1 MSRRILFSS
10 ILLLSSAVFAQKVP
24 LREVARQSAEPAALN
39 QRQPDPEEGL
49 IQLDVTVTDAS
60 GKPVAG
66 LDRSDFTLLDNDK
79 PAKILTFHA
88 SDLALQKPDAPTE
101 LILVLDQL
109 NLNPRDAAEA
119 EKLLDEFLRQD
130 GGHLALPTSIYRLS
144 SNLLSTTAQ
153 PSTDGNALA
162 DALAKKKG
170 MNAPTQP
177 STDAKAQANEM
188 AKRNGMRAIPWNF
201 SYLSPED
208 QGHHVLL
215 SQSALGS
222 IALEAMKKPG
232 RKLVVWIGYGWPAP
246 LSSQTHNFDE
256 ITEFS
261 TRLRE
266 AHITLYR
273 VNAWDDPKINNN
285 NHPYDYRNY
294 LEGVQAEKD
303 AAPAKASL
311 EVLATQSGGAVY
323 GITKL
328 NPADYVNGHPSAD
341 QMAHIVLDSLG
352 RIVAENSASYS
363 LSIDPPHIETFDDNN
378 HGPMK
383 YVDHYHELRVEI
395 HKPGLVT
402 HTRAGYY
409 DEPVYYDQPRSIP
422 AQHLS
427 VAQLEQMLE
436 QDRREPDWQLVL
448 ELSNLE
454 LTERMSS
461 AKLNTWKN
469 RLPGKKAWQALVAVA
484 DASIFLAPPAA
495 EIPALPEPT
504 LAEQR
509 EQLMRIVRYL
519 GEMAPKLPN
528 LMAMRTTDRY
538 EEPKLAESETWKTA
552 RADRSLHLE
561 ASSTVTIRNQNG
573 GDFIESASGKEKKA
587 KKGARSLE
595 TNGTFGAILGTVVS
609 DAIHGK
615 VTWGGW
621 ETGDSGQLEV
631 FRYSVPENQSHFNVS
646 ECCYPDYLGGGVFQR
661 MPAYHGDIAF
671 DPASGAILRLTVQ
684 TDLSEK
690 MPLMRSDIAVEYGKV
705 ETGGRSYFCP
715 MRSVSIS
722 RGRTLRMIPA
732 WGEYLQI
739 FGPFET
745 LLIDVSFRDYHR
757 FGSTSRILPASQE
770 AP

>member
-1 MSRRILFSS
+1 MSQRILFSS
-10 ILLLSSAVFAQKVP
+10 ILLLSSAVFAQNVP
-24 LREVARQSAEPAALN
+24 LREVARQSAEPATLN

-66 LDRSDFTLLDNDK
+66 LNRSDFTLLDNDK
-79 PAKILTFHA
+79 PAKILTFHE
-88 SDLALQKPDAPTE
+88 SDQAAQKPDVPTE

-119 EKLLDEFLRQD
+119 QKLLEVFLRQN
-130 GGHLALPTSIYRLS
+130 GGHLALPTMIYRGLS
-144 SNLLSTTAQ
+144 ATSL

-162 DALAKKKG
+162 DALTKKNG
-170 MNAPTQP
+170 MNVVVKPATGLP
-177 STDAKAQANEM
+177 STDRKTLDDEIAKT
-188 AKRNGMRAIPWNF
+188 NGMRSTLPKSPAIV
-201 SYLSPED
+201 LED
-208 QGHHVLL
+208 GNIPGQL
-215 SQSALGS
+215 SQLALGT
-222 IALEAMKKPG
+222 IVLEAMKRPG
-232 RKLVVWIGYGWPAP
+232 RKLVVWIGYGWPVP
-246 LSSQTHNFDE
+246 LFSQTHNFDE

-266 AHITLYR
+266 ARITLYR
-273 VNAWDDPKINNN
+273 VNAWSDPKINNN

-323 GITKL
+323 GVMK
-328 NPADYVNGHPSAD
+328 VNGFVNSRPSPEQSAF
-341 QMAHIVLDSLG
+341 IVLDSLA
-352 RIVAENSASYS
+352 RIIAENSASYS
-363 LSIDPPHIETFDDNN
+363 LSIDPPHIETFDNN

-383 YVDHYHELRVEI
+383 LVDHYHELKVEI
-395 HKPGLVT
+395 HKPGLMA

-409 DEPVYYDQPRSIP
+409 DEPVYYDRPHQIP
-422 AQHLS
+422 IQHLS

-436 QDRREPDWQLVL
+436 QDRRESESQLVL

-461 AKLNTWKN
+461 AKLSAWKS
-469 RLPGKKAWQALVAVA
+469 RLPGKKAWQALVALA

-528 LMAMRTTDRY
+528 LMATRTTDRY
-538 EEPKLAESETWKTA
+538 EEPKLAESESWKTA

-561 ASSTVTIRNQNG
+561 ASSSVTIRNQNG
-573 GDFIESASGKEKKA
+573 GDFIESDSGKEKNA
-587 KKGARSLE
+587 KKGARYLE

-621 ETGDSGQLEV
+621 ETGDSGPMEV

-661 MPAYHGDIAF
+661 MPAYHGNIAF

-690 MPLMRSDIAVEYGKV
+690 MPLMRSDVAVEYGKV

-757 FGSTSRILPASQE
+757 FGSTSRILPDSQE